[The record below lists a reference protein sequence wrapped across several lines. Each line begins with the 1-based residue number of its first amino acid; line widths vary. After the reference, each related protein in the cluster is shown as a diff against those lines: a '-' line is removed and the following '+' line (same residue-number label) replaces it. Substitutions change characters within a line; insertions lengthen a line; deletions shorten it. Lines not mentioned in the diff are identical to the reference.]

1 MNPATASRS
10 EIREYVRIDGEAL
23 AAFGRAGGNIHHMI
37 LDQQDLVDGL
47 LEGLSIDQRSRF
59 NKIYTEEVNA
69 STARLRED
77 ISKIE
82 NPQLDTIDISP
93 QPSTV
98 EIESTS
104 GKGIVVIL
112 GFVALVMFILYK
124 VSS

>member
-23 AAFGRAGGNIHHMI
+23 AAFGRAGGNIHQMI
-37 LDQQDLVDGL
+37 LDQQDVVDGL
-47 LEGLSIDQRSRF
+47 LEGLSIEQRNRF

-69 STARLRED
+69 STAKLRED

-82 NPQLDTIDISP
+82 SPQLETVDINP

-98 EIESTS
+98 EIEPTS
-104 GKGIVVIL
+104 SKGIFVIL
-112 GFVALVMFILYK
+112 GLVAVVMLILYK
-124 VSS
+124 ISS